1 MKACLPQ
8 ISYLAF
14 NNKLQV
20 WWEVKHTSEETVQ
33 ASEPDSSGVADKLE
47 LSDWELRT
55 TLINR
60 LRALVEKDTMPE
72 QMDNVSREMV
82 TPRKNQKEMA
92 EIRNSERETKNVFD
106 GLTWRLHVDK
116 KRAGEV

>member
-8 ISYLAF
+8 IAYLPF

-72 QMDNVSREMV
+72 QTDNVSREMG
-82 TPRKNQKEMA
+82 TPRKNQKEMP
-92 EIRNSERETKNVFD
+92 EIRNSETETKNVFD

-116 KRAGEV
+116 ERASEV